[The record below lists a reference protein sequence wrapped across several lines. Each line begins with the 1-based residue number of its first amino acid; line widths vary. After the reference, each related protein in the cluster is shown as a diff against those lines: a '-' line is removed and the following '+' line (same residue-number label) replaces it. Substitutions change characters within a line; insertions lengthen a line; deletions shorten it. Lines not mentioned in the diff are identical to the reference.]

1 MIKSKVLVVVTIL
14 LSSIANNYSVAQEL
28 TSGLLERNQIDE
40 KYRWDL
46 SDIYESVEV
55 WEKDY
60 DWIKQNLS
68 QYENYK
74 GKLSGSATTLLQC
87 LKFNDTLDN
96 KLNWVRM
103 YPSLNRDVDMNSE
116 KYQNMWSRYTSLEA
130 EVNVARSF
138 INSEI
143 ISIPEETIRNFIA
156 ENEGLKI
163 YEHFL
168 NKLLLK
174 QKHTLPPEQEKI
186 LAKASKLIDNP
197 YSVFGKLIYAEL
209 PFPTIKNDNGEDVF
223 LNRSISWRAR
233 SSPDRVYRKRGYEEY
248 YGALKNYKGT
258 LAQNLSNYIDGN
270 IFNAEVRGYNSA
282 LDASFA
288 QFNLPVKVYDN
299 LIETVRANLESL
311 QRWMKLKKQIL
322 KYDTLYL
329 YDTMVSLFS
338 ETEKEYSW
346 EEARDLLFESLGQMG
361 DNYVGDIQEAY
372 DKRWVDAFPNIG
384 KETGG
389 YSSGPHGPHPYVKM
403 NWGGKGLDYTT
414 LVHEFGHFVH
424 AYKTMRKQPYVYYSY
439 PSFLSEIAST
449 TAENI
454 SWAYLIDNAKTES
467 EKLYLIGQFVDLI
480 VLYFYTSAMNAEFEK
495 ILYQTVEEGGSLSAE
510 SMSKVYKDLTKAY
523 YGEALTLTEYDS
535 YVWAEWPHFYF
546 GYYIYSY
553 ATSFAAA
560 IQISENIRSKREPAV
575 NRFIQFLEAGSS
587 DYPVNV
593 IKKAGVDLT
602 SPEPIIAVVKRMN
615 ELIDQIED
623 ILIKNNLD

>member
-1 MIKSKVLVVVTIL
+1 MKFIIFLFALVLQ
-14 LSSIANNYSVAQEL
+14 ANIINDCSFAQEN
-28 TSGLLERNQIDE
+28 TSGLLERSEIDE
-40 KYRWDL
+40 KYKWDL
-46 SDIYESVEV
+46 SDIYKGVED

-60 DWIKQNLS
+60 DWIKQNLP
-68 QYENYK
+68 QYENYA
-74 GKLSGSATTLLQC
+74 GKLNSSSSTLLQC
-87 LKFNDTLDN
+87 LRFNDSLDK

-103 YPSLNRDVDMNSE
+103 YPDLHRDVDMNSE
-116 KYQNMWSRYTSLEA
+116 KYQKMWSRYNSLEA

-138 INSEI
+138 INPEI
-143 ISIPEETIRNFIA
+143 ISIPEETINNFIS
-156 ENEGLKI
+156 ENERLQV

-174 QKHTLPPEQEKI
+174 QKHTLPPEQEEI

-197 YSVFGKLIYAEL
+197 YAVFGKLIYAEL
-209 PFPTIKNDNGEDVF
+209 PFPSIKNDKGEDIF
-223 LNRSISWRAR
+223 LNRSTSWRAR
-233 SSPDRVYRKRGYEEY
+233 SSPDRTYRKRGYEQY
-248 YGALKNYKGT
+248 YGSLKDYKGT

-270 IFNAEVRGYNSA
+270 IFNAKVRGYNSA
-282 LDASFA
+282 LHASFD

-299 LIETVRANLESL
+299 LIETVRNNLQPL
-311 QRWMKLKKQIL
+311 HRWMKLKKQIL
-322 KYDTLYL
+322 GYDTLYI

-346 EEARDLLFESLGQMG
+346 EEARDLMFESLGQLG
-361 DNYVGDIQEAY
+361 DNYVDDIREAY

-389 YSSGPHGPHPYVKM
+389 YSSGPSGPHPYVKM
-403 NWGGKGLDYTT
+403 NWGGKGLDFTT

-424 AYKTMRKQPYVYYSY
+424 GYKTMRKQAYVYYDY

-467 EKLYLIGQFVDLI
+467 EKLYLIGQFVDLV

-495 ILYQTVEEGGSLSAE
+495 ILYQTVEDGGSLSVE
-510 SMSKVYKDLTKAY
+510 SMSELYNDLTKIY
-523 YGEALTLTEYDS
+523 YGEAITLTEFDS

-560 IQISENIRSKREPAV
+560 IQISEKVRSEGEPAV

-602 SPEPIIAVVKRMN
+602 STDPIIAVVTRMN
-615 ELIDQIED
+615 ELMDQIED
-623 ILIKNNLD
+623 LINYKE

>member
-1 MIKSKVLVVVTIL
+1 MKKRIVLVFVINLIL
-14 LSSIANNYSVAQEL
+14 SIVFNQPVAQEL
-28 TSGLLERNQIDE
+28 TSGLLERSEIDE
-40 KYRWDL
+40 KYKWDL
-46 SDIYESVEV
+46 SDIYESVED

-60 DWIKQNLS
+60 DWIKRNLS
-68 QYENYK
+68 QYENYA
-74 GKLSGSATTLLQC
+74 GKLNSSSTTLLQC

-130 EVNVARSF
+130 EVEVIRSI
-138 INSEI
+138 INPEI
-143 ISIPEETIRNFIA
+143 ISIPEKTIENFIA
-156 ENEGLKI
+156 ENEELQN

-174 QKHTLPPEQEKI
+174 QKHTLSPEQEEM

-209 PFPTIKNDNGEDVF
+209 PFPTIKNDKDEDIF
-223 LNRSISWRAR
+223 LNRSTSWRAR
-233 SSPDRVYRKRGYEEY
+233 SSPDRNYRKRGYEEY
-248 YGALKNYKGT
+248 YGALTNYKGT

-270 IFNAEVRGYNSA
+270 MFNAEVRGYKSA

-288 QFNLPVKVYDN
+288 EFNLPVKVYDN
-299 LIETVRANLESL
+299 LIETVRSNL
-311 QRWMKLKKQIL
+311 QPMHRWMKLKKQIL
-322 KYDTLYL
+322 GYDTLYL

-346 EEARDLLFESLGQMG
+346 EEARDVMIESLGHLG
-361 DNYVGDIQEAY
+361 DNYVEDIREVY

-403 NWGGKGLDYTT
+403 NWGGKGLDFTT

-424 AYKTMRKQPYVYYSY
+424 AYKTMRKQPYIYYSY
-439 PSFLSEIAST
+439 PSFLAEIAST

-454 SWAYLIDNAKTES
+454 SWAYLIDNAKTNA
-467 EKLYLIGQFVDLI
+467 EKLYLIGQFVDLV
-480 VLYFYTSAMNAEFEK
+480 VLYFYTSTMNAEFERT
-495 ILYQTVEEGGSLSAE
+495 LYQIVEEGGTLSAE
-510 SMSKVYKDLTKAY
+510 LMTEIYKDLTLTY
-523 YGEALTLTEYDS
+523 CGEAITLTEYDT
-535 YVWAEWPHFYF
+535 YVWLEWPHFYF

-560 IQISENIRSKREPAV
+560 IQISENIRSEGNPALD
-575 NRFIQFLEAGSS
+575 RFINFLEAGSS

-593 IKKAGVDLT
+593 IRKAGVDLT
-602 SPEPIIAVVKRMN
+602 SQELIIAVVNKMN
-615 ELIDQIED
+615 KLLDQIDET
-623 ILIKNNLD
+623 LHNTP